1 MENGIYIG
9 RKTDDRIK
17 SVYIPEEIREFAR
30 LNKRVQARLD
40 DAAKREREN
49 ASQEA
54 ARARRAAN
62 HRRARNR
69 AIAQIAGMIAAG
81 AVVGV
86 AACLGLPSE
95 WLAALVG
102 AMCLTVVG
110 FKIGRLFSWRR

>member
-9 RKTDDRIK
+9 SKTDDGVR

-30 LNKRVQARLD
+30 QNRRVQARLD
-40 DAAKREREN
+40 DAANQAQET
-49 ASQEA
+49 ASQQA
-54 ARARRAAN
+54 ARARRAAKR
-62 HRRARNR
+62 RRARNR
-69 AIAQIAGMIAAG
+69 TIAQIAGLIAAG

-102 AMCLTVVG
+102 TMYLTVIG
-110 FKIGRLFSWRR
+110 FKVGRLFSGRR